1 MDNDGSQEGSQ
12 IQTYILIFFFLTL
25 NRRRKFLFQY
35 RLLHN
40 QYNWSEFTAAV
51 YWQMHMVFYNTIYC
65 SFQEAASKSD
75 VLAVV
80 AVFLQVFY
88 CHLFN
93 SYSYSITEW
102 AKKDSMN
109 EFENERRTVSTWEY
123 LSSKNM
129 LKKKTAVY
137 V

>member
-1 MDNDGSQEGSQ
+1 
-12 IQTYILIFFFLTL
+12 
-25 NRRRKFLFQY
+25 
-35 RLLHN
+35 
-40 QYNWSEFTAAV
+40 
-51 YWQMHMVFYNTIYC
+51 MVFYNTIYG

-75 VLAVV
+75 GLAVV

-88 CHLFN
+88 YHLFN
-93 SYSYSITEW
+93 SYSYRITEW

-129 LKKKTAVY
+129 LKKKKQQFMSNFIGRSYMDVY
-137 V
+137 RLYV